1 MYKIRNISK
10 FFLFIVAVMIFFPA
24 GTSIAAGQT
33 RQGKDILLNTYRRIE
48 AELEKNSFGF
58 PLYLESYDRDGRLHV
73 DVYGMFD
80 HPFGSILNVLKVPA
94 NWCEIAALH
103 PNVKACVYRELPGTW
118 QLTLYGG
125 RKVYQSPGDSRRF
138 TYYYRNVELQHGYLD
153 IFLSSDEGPFGTKD
167 HRIRFEALPLD
178 GGMTFVHVSC
188 AYSYGSSLRFA
199 EKIYF
204 ATLGR
209 SKVGFTVNATDYNG
223 KPLYVSGS
231 RGAIERNA
239 VRYYFAIK
247 SFMDTFHY
255 PEKNRF
261 AMMIGEWYDLTS
273 LYRKQLFEMDKK
285 DYLTYKTEEHKNQVM
300 LQRQI
305 STSLQ

>member
-1 MYKIRNISK
+1 MRKVGDVSK
-10 FFLFIVAVMIFFPA
+10 FFLFMAAIVIFLPANTGAAVDKKL
-24 GTSIAAGQT
+24 
-33 RQGKDILLNTYRRIE
+33 QGKDVLLDTYHRIE
-48 AELEKNSFGF
+48 TKLEKNSFGF

-80 HPFGSILNVLKVPA
+80 HSFGSILNVLKVPA

-125 RKVYQSPGDSRRF
+125 RKVYQSPGDSHRF
-138 TYYYRNVELQHGYLD
+138 TYYYRNIELQRGYLD

-167 HRIRFEALPLD
+167 HRIRFEALSLD

-209 SKVGFTVNATDYNG
+209 SKVGFTVDATDYNG
-223 KPLYVSGS
+223 KPVYVGGA

-247 SFMDTFHY
+247 SFMDALRY
-255 PEKNRF
+255 PEQNRF
-261 AMMIGEWYDLTS
+261 TMMIDEWYDLTS

-285 DYLTYKTEEHKNQVM
+285 DYLTYKTEEHKNHVM

-305 STSLQ
+305 SPSLQ